1 MDNENSNYEEAHGSG
16 LISTIVFMI
25 VAVVVMV
32 ALRYF
37 LHY

>member
-1 MDNENSNYEEAHGSG
+1 MVNENSNYEEAHGLG

-25 VAVVVMV
+25 IAVVVMV

>member
-1 MDNENSNYEEAHGSG
+1 MVNENSNYEKAHGSG

-25 VAVVVMV
+25 IAVVVMV